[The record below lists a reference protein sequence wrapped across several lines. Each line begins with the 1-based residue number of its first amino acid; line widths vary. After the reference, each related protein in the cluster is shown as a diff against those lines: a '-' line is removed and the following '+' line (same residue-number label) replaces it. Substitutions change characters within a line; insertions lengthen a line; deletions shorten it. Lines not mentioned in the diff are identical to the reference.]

1 MMNRKEFRCEIDKLA
16 ELVGG
21 WENPGEVP
29 ALERDLALE
38 TLRRLYE
45 AVRFGMTEEAREG
58 REHFRKLDM
67 ADYAKKSFG
76 MFGGKEEKVKLLVD
90 NSLAGVMIDRF
101 GKDIIM
107 VPGDEEHFTVNVTV
121 HVSSQFL
128 GWIFSLGEKVKILGP
143 EEVIQAMRREGERLT
158 EQYR

>member
-1 MMNRKEFRCEIDKLA
+1 MGYDSEAGEIRHYRVDKMLHIRMM
-16 ELVGG
+16 
-21 WENPGEVP
+21 
-29 ALERDLALE
+29 
-38 TLRRLYE
+38 
-45 AVRFGMTEEAREG
+45 EEAREG
-58 REHFRKLDM
+58 REHFQKLDM

-107 VPGDEEHFTVNVTV
+107 VPGKGEHFTVNVTV